1 MLPRVILYSSA
12 FFCTKMAVYCLLLL
26 LPSFL
31 NDELGYSHSGIANL
45 STSIDIG
52 AMFGSMALGY
62 ISDLMHGKRSPVALG
77 AILIS
82 IAVSFTITFTAKD
95 LPTAIFFILM
105 FILGFCIS
113 GLNNMISSAC
123 SADLGK

>member
-1 MLPRVILYSSA
+1 
-12 FFCTKMAVYCLLLL
+12 
-26 LPSFL
+26 
-31 NDELGYSHSGIANL
+31 
-45 STSIDIG
+45 
-52 AMFGSMALGY
+52 MFGSMALGY

-77 AILIS
+77 AVLIS
-82 IAVSFTITFTAKD
+82 IAVSYTITFTAKD